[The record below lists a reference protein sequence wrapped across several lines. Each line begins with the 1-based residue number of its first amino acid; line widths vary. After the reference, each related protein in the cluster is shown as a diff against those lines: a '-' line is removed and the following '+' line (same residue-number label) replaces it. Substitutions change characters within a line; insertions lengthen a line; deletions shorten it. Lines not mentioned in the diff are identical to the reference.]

1 MSGALDNIH
10 PELDQSSTINILLKD
25 VNDVDSESDYYMAV
39 SHLVNFPDS
48 VSIQALMSFL
58 EYSSPAR
65 SVLLAQRK
73 AVEVLARLDAVEA
86 EPAIAS
92 CLRSLDIYMIE
103 NAAWALAEL
112 NCQESSV
119 HSLMTELVQ
128 DTSQN
133 QRVLIQSLAKLNV
146 TLAIP
151 AIKNLLKS
159 DQPSVRG
166 AAIAAMVRL
175 TGERSNLQDLGEH
188 LFDPNQMVRQC
199 AVQDIIDSDAS
210 ELLTDLLQAP
220 ISPSFRLRAI
230 QSFINQKKNSELNQ
244 PYIAAI
250 DQVLRDDPRK
260 ITVLHSF
267 SEIIPVEIL
276 LQNLFHPDFSRC
288 YLAMNSLLQCSP
300 DEVWHYVEEIWNS
313 KIHNDYGAHYF
324 LIQLFGL
331 MNGWNLK
338 DKNLI
343 RPLLLEAVF
352 DLRPQFKKSPPAALL
367 SLSRLFPGECDQI
380 FQIWLLPSQTSSWI
394 YRYSALLAIESD
406 HSLAGYSDQI
416 RELSL
421 SDPAIL
427 VRCKAQSIYDTL

>member
-112 NCQESSV
+112 NCQEPSV

-146 TLAIP
+146 ILAIP
-151 AIKNLLKS
+151 VIKNLLKS

-175 TGERSNLQDLGEH
+175 SGERSNIQDLGEH

-260 ITVLHSF
+260 IAVLHSF
-267 SEIIPVEIL
+267 SEIIPAEIL

-288 YLAMNSLLQCSP
+288 YLAMNSLLRCSP
-300 DEVWHYVEEIWNS
+300 DEVWFHVKEIWNS

-331 MNGWNLK
+331 MEGWNIT

-352 DLRPQFKKSPPAALL
+352 DPRPQFKKSPPAALL

-380 FQIWLLPSQTSSWI
+380 FQIWLLPSQASSWI

-421 SDPAIL
+421 SDPAFL